1 MTKWRFTER
10 GLSVV
15 MNVPGSFSQSVHAI
29 LEEVSMNLA
38 LLLFIN
44 TLAVLTGSYL
54 LSGVKV
60 ANVTTAVVV
69 AIVLGLVNTFIKPF
83 LVLLTFPITLL
94 TLGLFLLV
102 INALM
107 ILLTAKLVPGFRVD
121 NIWWAMGLSIIISI
135 VSSFLTTLV

>member
-1 MTKWRFTER
+1 
-10 GLSVV
+10 
-15 MNVPGSFSQSVHAI
+15 
-29 LEEVSMNLA
+29 MNLA